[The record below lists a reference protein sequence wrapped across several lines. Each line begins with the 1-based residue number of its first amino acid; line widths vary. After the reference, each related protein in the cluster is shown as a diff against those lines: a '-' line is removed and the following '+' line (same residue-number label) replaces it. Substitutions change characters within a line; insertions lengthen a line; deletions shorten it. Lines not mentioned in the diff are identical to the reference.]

1 MCACDHVLLVYVYRS
16 NQRTAEDLEMVYE
29 ELMHIKALSHLTNS
43 VKREL
48 AGVIVFES
56 HLKAGTVRKWP
67 AVHME

>member
-1 MCACDHVLLVYVYRS
+1 
-16 NQRTAEDLEMVYE
+16 MVYE

-56 HLKAGTVRKWP
+56 HLKAGTVRKWGLELLKVSSEGRHSP
-67 AVHME
+67 

>member
-1 MCACDHVLLVYVYRS
+1 MPPNRS

-56 HLKAGTVRKWP
+56 HLKAGTVRKCRGFEGLLVSVW
-67 AVHME
+67 V

>member
-1 MCACDHVLLVYVYRS
+1 
-16 NQRTAEDLEMVYE
+16 MVYE

-56 HLKAGTVRKWP
+56 HLKAGTVRKWE
-67 AVHME
+67 AELLEGCC